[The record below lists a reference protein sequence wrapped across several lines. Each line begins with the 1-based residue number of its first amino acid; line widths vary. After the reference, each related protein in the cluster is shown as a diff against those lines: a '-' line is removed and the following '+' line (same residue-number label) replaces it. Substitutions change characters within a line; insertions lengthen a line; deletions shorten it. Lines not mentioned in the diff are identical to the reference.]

1 MLDDYKL
8 TGPTRKIEI
17 EVENEVAENL
27 LKMESYSKFTISE
40 LADTALKRFIA
51 SHKDFFPPPRSDQ

>member
-8 TGPTRKIEI
+8 NGPTRKIEI
-17 EVENEVAENL
+17 EVEKEVAENL
-27 LKMESYSKFTISE
+27 LKMEAYSKLTVSE

-51 SHKDFFPPPRSDQ
+51 SHQDFFPPAKRKI